1 MDEIQQHRPCKQNRM
16 VVPQDELSN
25 GMDENRCVWMQL
37 TYVGGIEFMKAMI
50 TSNMIIK
57 PST

>member
-1 MDEIQQHRPCKQNRM
+1 M

-37 TYVGGIEFMKAMI
+37 TYVGEIEFMNAMI